1 MPVGKVTWQTDPK
14 AFHKA
19 CGVLMAVTTQVD
31 LLINRR
37 TKIIATVGPS
47 SSDESILRQLI
58 LSGVNVFRLNMSHG
72 DHGGHRSV
80 FETIQRVADDLA
92 MPVAVLADLCGPKIR
107 TGRFVGD
114 SMLLTEGAE
123 VCVSTTAETGGDGV
137 IVSQYPALVADV
149 DEGDRI
155 LLADGV
161 FELQVLGKSG
171 GEVQCRVVHGGQ
183 LGNNKGINLPG
194 VEVSAPSL
202 TDKDKQDAEFAL
214 SLGVDYIALS
224 FVRTAD
230 DIATLRTLI
239 DASEGEARIVAKIE
253 KPEALHNAES
263 ILEATDAMMI
273 ARGDLGVELPPEQV
287 PTAQAQLIRMA
298 MEAGKPVIVATQML
312 ESMIT
317 QSRPTRA
324 EVTDV
329 SYAVESRADA
339 VMLSAETAAGQFP
352 VESVKM
358 MDRIARQTE
367 AHLWSSGEYGMKT
380 TKQLPPVPLWNVIAD
395 TTARMSRD
403 LMARAVMVITRSGKS
418 ADIVSTARPAAPV
431 VAITHREAVYR
442 QLCLRWGVI
451 PVLNEG
457 VGSVNPNLLARSLAA
472 ELGLASSGEYVLLVR
487 GFHGEQDR
495 NLPSVTVIEV

>member
-1 MPVGKVTWQTDPK
+1 
-14 AFHKA
+14 
-19 CGVLMAVTTQVD
+19 MAVKTQVD
-31 LLINRR
+31 LLLNRR
-37 TKIIATVGPS
+37 TRIIATLGPS
-47 SSDESILRQLI
+47 SSDDDTLRQLI
-58 LSGVNVFRLNMSHG
+58 LCGVNVFRLNMSHG
-72 DHGGHRSV
+72 DHAGHRLA
-80 FETIQRVADDLA
+80 FEAIHRVADSLA

-107 TGRFVGD
+107 TGRFPGD
-114 SMLLTEGAE
+114 EMRLEEGAE
-123 VCVSTTAETGGDGV
+123 VMVSTTADIGGDGV
-137 IVSQYPALVADV
+137 IVSQYNALAEDV
-149 DEGDRI
+149 SEGDCI

-161 FELQVLGKSG
+161 FELKVLSKSDS
-171 GEVQCRVVHGGQ
+171 EVRCQVVHGGL

-194 VEVSAPSL
+194 VNVSAPSL
-202 TDKDKQDAEFAL
+202 TDKDRDDARFAL

-230 DIATLRTLI
+230 DIAALRSLI
-239 DASEGEARIVAKIE
+239 DETGGSARIIAKIE
-253 KPEALHNAES
+253 KPEALTNAES

-298 MEAGKPVIVATQML
+298 LTAGKPVIVATQML

-329 SYAVESRADA
+329 SYAVESFADA

-352 VESVKM
+352 VEAVEM

-367 AHLWSSGEYGMKT
+367 AQLWSSDEYGIRT
-380 TKQLPPVPLWNVIAD
+380 INTSPPVPLWNVIAD
-395 TTARMSRD
+395 ATARMSRD
-403 LMARAVMVITRSGKS
+403 LRARAVMVITRSGKS
-418 ADIVSTARPAAPV
+418 ADIVSTARPAAPI
-431 VAITHREAVYR
+431 VAITHQVSVYR
-442 QLCLRWGVI
+442 RLCLRWGVI

-457 VGSVNPNLLARSLAA
+457 VGSVNPNVLARNLAVD
-472 ELGLASSGEYVLLVR
+472 LGLASAGEYVLLVR
-487 GFHGEQDR
+487 GFHGEQER